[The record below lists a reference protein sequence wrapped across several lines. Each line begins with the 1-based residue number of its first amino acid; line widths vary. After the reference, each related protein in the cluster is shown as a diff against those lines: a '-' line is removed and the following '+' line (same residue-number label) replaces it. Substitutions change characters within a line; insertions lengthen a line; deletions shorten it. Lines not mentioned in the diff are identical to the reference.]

1 MNRLANP
8 ARSTPETPLEIP
20 NNVLILLVGMVLAV
34 GFAARMEYAFLPL
47 FDHFSWREASTAMMA
62 DNLPRNG
69 WNPLWPEVSWT
80 GDQPGYQ
87 GREFQTLTIITA
99 ALNETFGWQDWYG
112 RAVAAIFG
120 CISTLALFRLVC
132 LLNGQIAGLFA
143 ALIYAVAPGPIM
155 IDTSYLPDPAML
167 AFTLS
172 ALALLAE
179 GLYRSS
185 RTLIAA
191 AVLVGTLALLAKLP
205 SAAAL
210 PAAAWLVAASA
221 PHGQWLKRILMFF
234 FVLVPVFVIVGAYYA
249 WTIYLGNTY
258 PPFHVAGHGWVWQF
272 GLSGFA
278 AESFWI
284 ERFISHADY
293 WLWRKP
299 VIFLAAIGFVLAA
312 ASRNASCES
321 FLFCRWF
328 WHFFAL
334 GCAIFYLVAALE
346 VNNNPWNLHICNP
359 VVAAFSGIALSALI
373 PRTSR
378 VRIVATGSAVGAVVA
393 AGILLDGRSAIA
405 SMKYGQGGQVEIR
418 LGERLRQLTEEGD
431 LVIVSGTDTGSP
443 LAILYSRRRGFVF
456 PPPDHAPDGNF
467 AIFSED
473 GEEAWSIVTDLA
485 SRGAEAF
492 GIVLHGKDFSTPR
505 REFREHYPDLL
516 LRLRDQA
523 EIIFEDSEIIV
534 FSLLRLN

>member
-8 ARSTPETPLEIP
+8 ARSTPETPLQIP

-34 GFAARMEYAFLPL
+34 GCAARMEYAFLPL

-172 ALALLAE
+172 ALALLAQ

-258 PPFHVAGHGWVWQF
+258 PPFHVAGHGWLWQF
-272 GLSGFA
+272 GWNAFA
-278 AESFWI
+278 SEAFWI
-284 ERFISHADY
+284 DTFIWHADF

-299 VIFLAAIGFVLAA
+299 VILLAVIGFVIATAIPWAA
-312 ASRNASCES
+312 FRDGSLRG
-321 FLFCRWF
+321 RWF
-328 WHFFAL
+328 WHIYAL
-334 GCAIFYLVAALE
+334 GCAVFYVAAAHE
-346 VNNNPWNLHICNP
+346 VKNNSWNLHIMNP
-359 VVAAFSGIALSALI
+359 MVAAFSGIALSAI
-373 PRTSR
+373 TSR
-378 VRIVATGSAVGAVVA
+378 GRSGERIALVVAVASVVA
-393 AGILLDGRSAIA
+393 AGVLIDGRHAIA
-405 SMKYGQGGQVEIR
+405 SMKFDQPGRVDIG
-418 LGERLRQLTEEGD
+418 LGRQLEALTEEGD
-431 LVIVSGTDTGSP
+431 IVIVSGEVTGSP

-456 PPPDHAPDGNF
+456 PPPEHSPDSNYTL
-467 AIFSED
+467 FSED
-473 GEEAWSIVTDLA
+473 GEIALDILSDLI
-485 SRGAEAF
+485 SRGAVVF
-492 GIVLHGKDFSTPR
+492 GIVLEGRDFSTPQR
-505 REFREHYPDLL
+505 QFDEHFPFLL
-516 LRLRDQA
+516 QRLRA
-523 EIIFEDSEIIV
+523 EADVLYEDRDIV
-534 FSLLRLN
+534 IFSLAGG